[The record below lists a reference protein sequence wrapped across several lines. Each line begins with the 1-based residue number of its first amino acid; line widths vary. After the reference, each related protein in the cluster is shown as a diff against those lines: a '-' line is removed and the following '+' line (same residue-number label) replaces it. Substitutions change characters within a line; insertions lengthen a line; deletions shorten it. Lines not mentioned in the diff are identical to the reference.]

1 MKTKETLT
9 VMTPAARSLLSKSAF
24 CRL

>member
-1 MKTKETLT
+1 MKNKETLT